1 MGSPPPTRWSTQ
13 RANDRY
19 KDHLHSRWA
28 ITKTVD
34 DLYIDQVH
42 MGRVQ
47 LTHQMIFWKNTKEGG
62 GGSLSIQKFILQ
74 IFGTLNRAFGSW
86 NCRKFQ
92 GSGYVF
98 FDNGI
103 EINQNNSISLLMM
116 NIAIIFITMTIYT
129 GMRLRCCL
137 KLGGTQSRN
146 PLGRHSNLGRLEI
159 KRFMLII
166 SIWYE
171 LWTIITPFPLIQW
184 CKHLI
189 YVCIWKVFC
198 KFIPANW
205 LSIAYFYQFW
215 AI

>member
-1 MGSPPPTRWSTQ
+1 M
-13 RANDRY
+13 RAY
-19 KDHLHSRWA
+19 ISWWIGWIMPLLKMI
-28 ITKTVD
+28 IT
-34 DLYIDQVH
+34 
-42 MGRVQ
+42 
-47 LTHQMIFWKNTKEGG
+47 
-62 GGSLSIQKFILQ
+62 
-74 IFGTLNRAFGSW
+74 
-86 NCRKFQ
+86 
-92 GSGYVF
+92 
-98 FDNGI
+98 
-103 EINQNNSISLLMM
+103 
-116 NIAIIFITMTIYT
+116 IIIMLIMMTIYT

-146 PLGRHSNLGRLEI
+146 PPGRHSNLGRLEI

-166 SIWYE
+166 SIWYA

-215 AI
+215 AIKLVFRHESRRKMYVGFLNNDKKCLTFCCPLFLSGSHDS